1 MDLTIAV
8 KSQYSG
14 GMAMKLEGPLA
25 DRSAWETGERCSI
38 SRAMRIV
45 GTRSAMLLLREA
57 YYGTTRFDD
66 FAQRVGITEAV
77 ASARLKELVEAG
89 LLAKSPYREPGQRT
103 RYEYVLTDMGRDLL
117 PAVLALMQWGDK
129 YLHDG
134 GGPLQ
139 LVEDTTSAPVR
150 VQIRSE
156 DGNEVGLDDLRVRIN
171 RSGKQ
176 AGAEPP
182 VSRAE
187 S

>member
-117 PAVLALMQWGDK
+117 PAVLALMQWGDRW
-129 YLHDG
+129 LSG
-134 GGPLQ
+134 PGGPPTL
-139 LVEDTTSAPVR
+139 LVHEPCGTEIDLGFHCPTCDRDFTPTDIESRPGPG
-150 VQIRSE
+150 RSE
-156 DGNEVGLDDLRVRIN
+156 RE
-171 RSGKQ
+171 
-176 AGAEPP
+176 AG
-182 VSRAE
+182 
-187 S
+187 

>member
-1 MDLTIAV
+1 
-8 KSQYSG
+8 
-14 GMAMKLEGPLA
+14 MALKLEGPLA
-25 DRSAWETGERCSI
+25 DRSAWEAGEQCSI

-66 FAQRVGITEAV
+66 FAHRVGITDAV

-89 LLAKSPYREPGQRT
+89 LLARSPYREPGQRT

-129 YLHDG
+129 YLHRG

-139 LVEDTTSAPVR
+139 LVEDATSTPVR

-156 DGNEVGLDDLRVRIN
+156 HGNEVGLDDLRVRIN
-171 RSGKQ
+171 RQ
-176 AGAEPP
+176 RIRAGTEQSP
-182 VSRAE
+182 S
-187 S
+187 